1 MKKKNIIII
10 GPQSFSK
17 KIFARLVSPDDIFI
31 CADGGYDQL
40 IKMKIK
46 PEVIIGDFDSIKK
59 EPLGIK
65 KLKYPID
72 KNFSDLE
79 LAIKYAVNTYECKTE
94 IILAG
99 IVSESRIDHTF
110 ANLFLLL
117 QYKLNFIIISK
128 NSRVYLFNKPGKYTL
143 TSKKGAKVSII
154 EIDKGFIATQELQYN
169 LPVKFH
175 SKTHGLSNVALK
187 NYINLT
193 IKKGRWL
200 IILFDR
206 YEK

>member
-1 MKKKNIIII
+1 VKKKNIIII
-10 GPQSFSK
+10 GPKDFSK
-17 KIFARLVSPDDIFI
+17 KIFNRLVSPTDIFI

-46 PEVIIGDFDSIKK
+46 PDVIIGDFDSIKK
-59 EPLGIK
+59 EPRGIK

-79 LAIKYAVNTYECKTE
+79 LAIKYAVNTYECKNE

-99 IVSESRIDHTF
+99 IVSESRLDHTF
-110 ANLFLLL
+110 ASLFLLM

-128 NSRVYLFNKPGKYTL
+128 NSRIYLFNKPGKHTL
-143 TSKKGAKVSII
+143 TSKKGAKISII
-154 EIDKGFIATQELQYN
+154 EIEKGFIATQELQYN
-169 LPVKFH
+169 LPVKFK
-175 SKTHGLSNVALK
+175 SKTHGLSNMALK
-187 NYINLT
+187 DYINLT
-193 IKKGRWL
+193 IKKGKWL
-200 IILFDR
+200 VIMFEK